1 MVVAV
6 DVVVAA
12 AAAAA
17 TTTAATAADVGI
29 AVPQTAENRSR

>member
-6 DVVVAA
+6 DVVAA

-17 TTTAATAADVGI
+17 TTAATAADVGI
-29 AVPQTAENRSR
+29 AVTQTAAENRSR